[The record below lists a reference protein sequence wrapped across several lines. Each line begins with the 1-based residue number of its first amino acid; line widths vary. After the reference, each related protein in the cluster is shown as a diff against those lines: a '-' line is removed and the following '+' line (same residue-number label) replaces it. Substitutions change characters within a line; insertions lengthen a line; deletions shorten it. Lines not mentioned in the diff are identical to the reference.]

1 MQWKDSA
8 KGVLTVNPRRTLVA
22 SWIGI
27 NDISD
32 SARYRFPIHN
42 ATNFQELYTAMIKA
56 QFASLETVYRSLAM
70 TDLLPTP
77 RLPFLTLSDFPR
89 TVSRTYYRPNSVT
102 GDKHP

>member
-8 KGVLTVNPRRTLVA
+8 KGVLTVDPRRTLVT

-56 QFASLETVYRSLAM
+56 QFASLETVYAAGYHNFLFM
-70 TDLLPTP
+70 NLPPLDKTRKNHP
-77 RLPFLTLSDFPR
+77 RQGLMQ
-89 TVSRTYYRPNSVT
+89 
-102 GDKHP
+102 